1 MKAIQVQEV
10 GDPDVLQYVDAPTPE
25 PGAGEARVK
34 IEVAGVNCIDTYHRR
49 GWYPWPRPF
58 TPGVEGAGIVDAVG
72 EGVTEVAVGD
82 AVAYGMST
90 GSYAEYAIVPSRI
103 LVQRPAGV
111 NAQHGAAAAMI
122 QGMTAHYLACSTFP
136 LKPDD
141 TCLVHAAA
149 GCTGALLVQIAKLR
163 GARVPA
169 TVSTDEKARI
179 AEAAGADATI
189 RYTEVD
195 FAEAVR
201 DLTDGEGVEVVYDSV
216 GIATFDKS
224 LDCLKPRGYM
234 VLFGQAS
241 GVVPTLDPQVLN
253 QKGSLFLTRPT
264 LASHM
269 LTRSELEGRASDVF
283 NWIAEGKL
291 AFRIDRTFPLE
302 DAEGAHTYLEARQTK
317 GKVLLTT

>member
-1 MKAIQVQEV
+1 MRAIRVHEV
-10 GDPDVLQYVDAPTPE
+10 GDPNVLQCVDAPTPE

-34 IEVAGVNCIDTYHRR
+34 IEVAGVNFIDTYHRR
-49 GWYPWPRPF
+49 GWYPLPLPF
-58 TPGVEGAGIVDAVG
+58 TPGVEGAGTVDAIG
-72 EGVTEVAVGD
+72 EGVNEVSVGD
-82 AVAYGMST
+82 SVAYGMST
-90 GSYAEYAIVPSRI
+90 GSYAEYAIVPSKN
-103 LVQRPAGV
+103 LVHRPAGV
-111 NAQHGAAAAMI
+111 DAQHGAAAMI
-122 QGMTAHYLACSTFP
+122 QGLTAHYLACSTFP
-136 LKPDD
+136 LKPGD

-149 GCTGALLVQIAKLR
+149 GGTGALLVQIAKLR
-163 GARVPA
+163 GARVLG
-169 TVSTDEKARI
+169 TVSTEEKARI

-195 FAEAVR
+195 FAELVR
-201 DLTDGEGVEVVYDSV
+201 DLTGGEGVEVVYDSV

-241 GVVPTLDPQVLN
+241 GVVPSIDPQVLN

-269 LTRSELEGRASDVF
+269 LTRSELEGRAYDVF

-291 AFRIDRTFPLE
+291 EIRIDRTFPLD

>member
-1 MKAIQVQEV
+1 VQGV
-10 GDPDVLQYVDAPTPE
+10 GDPEGWKYVDAPTPG

-34 IEVAGVNCIDTYHRR
+34 IEVAGVNFIDTYHRR
-49 GWYPWPRPF
+49 GWYPLPLPF

-149 GCTGALLVQIAKLR
+149 GGTGALLVQIAKLR
-163 GARVPA
+163 GARVLG

>member
-1 MKAIQVQEV
+1 MRAIRVTEV
-10 GDPDVLQYVDAPTPE
+10 GDPNVLECVDVPTPE
-25 PGAGEARVK
+25 PGAGEARVR
-34 IEVAGVNCIDTYHRR
+34 IEVAGVNFIDTYHRR
-49 GWYPWPRPF
+49 GWYPLPLPF

-90 GSYAEYAIVPSRI
+90 GSYAEFAIVPSRV
-103 LVQRPAGV
+103 LVKRGDGV
-111 NAQHGAAAAMI
+111 DAQNGAAAMI
-122 QGMTAHYLACSTFP
+122 QGMTAHYLACTTYP
-136 LKPDD
+136 LKAGDS
-141 TCLVHAAA
+141 CLVHAAA
-149 GCTGALLVQIAKLR
+149 GGTGALLVQIAKLR
-163 GARVPA
+163 GARVIG
-169 TVSTDEKARI
+169 TVSTAEKERI
-179 AEAAGADATI
+179 AREAGADEVI

-195 FAEAVR
+195 FVEAVR
-201 DLTDGEGVEVVYDSV
+201 DLTGGEGLEVVYDSV

-241 GVVPTLDPQVLN
+241 GVVPTIDPQVLN

-269 LTRSELEGRASDVF
+269 LTRSELEGRANDVF
-283 NWIAEGKL
+283 NWIADGKL
-291 AFRIDRTFPLE
+291 NIRIDRTFALE
-302 DAEGAHTYLEARQTK
+302 NAADAHSYLEARQTK

>member
-1 MKAIQVQEV
+1 MKAIRVQEV
-10 GDPDVLQYVDAPTPE
+10 GDPSVLQSVDVPTPE

-34 IEVAGVNCIDTYHRR
+34 IEVAGVNFIDTYHRR
-49 GWYPWPRPF
+49 GWYPLPLPF
-58 TPGVEGAGIVDAVG
+58 TPGVEGAGVVDAVG

-90 GSYAEYAIVPSRI
+90 GSYAEYAIVPSKN
-103 LVQRPAGV
+103 LVHRPDGV
-111 NAQHGAAAAMI
+111 DAQHGAAAMI
-122 QGMTAHYLACSTFP
+122 QGLTAHYLACSTYP
-136 LKPDD
+136 LKPGD

-149 GCTGALLVQIAKLR
+149 GGTGALLVQIAKLR
-163 GARVPA
+163 GARVLG
-169 TVSTDEKARI
+169 TVSTEEKARI
-179 AEAAGADATI
+179 AKAAGADATI

-201 DLTDGEGVEVVYDSV
+201 DLTGGEGVEVVYDSV

-241 GVVPTLDPQVLN
+241 GVVPSIDPQILN

-269 LTRSELEGRASDVF
+269 LTRSELEGRANDIF
-283 NWIAEGKL
+283 GWIADGEL
-291 AFRIDRTFPLE
+291 EIRIDRTFPLD

>member
-1 MKAIQVQEV
+1 MRAIRIQEV
-10 GDPDVLQYVDAPTPE
+10 GDPDVLQCVDLPTPE

-34 IEVAGVNCIDTYHRR
+34 MEVAGVNFIDTYHRR
-49 GWYPWPRPF
+49 GWYPMPLPF

-82 AVAYGMST
+82 AVAYGMSP
-90 GSYAEYAIVPSRI
+90 GSYAEYAIVPSRV
-103 LVQRPAGV
+103 LVHRGAGV
-111 NAQHGAAAAMI
+111 NAQHGAAAMI
-122 QGMTAHYLACSTFP
+122 QGMTAHYLACTTYP
-136 LKPDD
+136 LKPGD

-149 GCTGALLVQIAKLR
+149 GGTGALLVQIAKLR
-163 GARVPA
+163 GARVLG
-169 TVSTDEKARI
+169 TVSTAEKARI

-201 DLTDGEGVEVVYDSV
+201 DLTGGEGVEVVYDSV

-269 LTRSELEGRASDVF
+269 LTRSELEGRANDVF

-291 AFRIDRTFPLE
+291 EIRIDRTFPLD

>member
-1 MKAIQVQEV
+1 MRAIQVQEV
-10 GDPDVLQYVDAPTPE
+10 GDPGVLQCVDAPTPE

-34 IEVAGVNCIDTYHRR
+34 IEVAGVNFIDTYHRR
-49 GWYPWPRPF
+49 GWYPLPLPF

-82 AVAYGMST
+82 AVAYGMQT

-103 LVQRPAGV
+103 LVPRPDGV
-111 NAQHGAAAAMI
+111 NAQHGAAAMI
-122 QGMTAHYLACSTFP
+122 QGMTAHYLACSTYP
-136 LKPDD
+136 LKPGD

-149 GCTGALLVQIAKLR
+149 GGTGALLVQIAKLR
-163 GARVPA
+163 GARVLG
-169 TVSTDEKARI
+169 TVSTAEKARI

-269 LTRSELEGRASDVF
+269 LTRAELEGRASDVF
-283 NWIAEGKL
+283 SWIAEGKL
-291 AFRIDRTFPLE
+291 EFRIDRTFPLE

>member
-1 MKAIQVQEV
+1 MRAIRIQEV
-10 GDPDVLQYVDAPTPE
+10 GDPDVLQCVDLPTPE

-34 IEVAGVNCIDTYHRR
+34 MEVAGVNFIDTYHRR
-49 GWYPWPRPF
+49 GWYPMPLPF

-82 AVAYGMST
+82 AVAYGMSP
-90 GSYAEYAIVPSRI
+90 GSYAEYAIVPSRV
-103 LVQRPAGV
+103 LVHRGAGV
-111 NAQHGAAAAMI
+111 NAQHGAAAMI
-122 QGMTAHYLACSTFP
+122 QGMTAHYLACTTYP
-136 LKPDD
+136 LKPGD

-149 GCTGALLVQIAKLR
+149 GGTGALLVQIAKLR
-163 GARVPA
+163 GARVLG
-169 TVSTDEKARI
+169 TVSTEEKARI

-201 DLTDGEGVEVVYDSV
+201 DLTGGEGVEVVYDSV

-241 GVVPTLDPQVLN
+241 GVVPTLDPQILN
-253 QKGSLFLTRPT
+253 RKGSLFLTRPT

-269 LTRSELEGRASDVF
+269 LTRSELEGRANDVF

-291 AFRIDRTFPLE
+291 EFRIDRTFPLE
-302 DAEGAHTYLEARQTK
+302 DAKGAHEYLEARQTK

>member
-1 MKAIQVQEV
+1 MKAIRVHEV
-10 GDPDVLQYVDAPTPE
+10 GAPDVLQRVDLPTPQ

-34 IEVAGVNCIDTYHRR
+34 IEVAGVNFIDTYHRR
-49 GWYPWPRPF
+49 GWYPLPLPF

-82 AVAYGMST
+82 AVAYGMSP

-103 LVQRPAGV
+103 LVKRAPGV
-111 NAQHGAAAAMI
+111 DAQHGAASMI
-122 QGMTAHYLACSTFP
+122 QGMTAHYLACSVYP
-136 LKPDD
+136 LKPGD

-149 GCTGALLVQIAKLR
+149 GGTGALLVQVAKLR
-163 GARVPA
+163 GARVIG
-169 TVSTDEKARI
+169 TVSTAEKERI
-179 AEAAGADATI
+179 AQAAGADETI
-189 RYTEVD
+189 RYTDVD
-195 FAEAVR
+195 FAQAVR
-201 DLTDGEGVEVVYDSV
+201 DLTGGDGVEVVYDSV

-241 GVVPTLDPQVLN
+241 GVVPTLNPQILN

-264 LASHM
+264 LASYM
-269 LTRSELEGRASDVF
+269 LTRDELEGRANDIF
-283 NWIAEGKL
+283 NWVADGKL
-291 AFRIDRTFPLE
+291 TIRIDRAFPLD
-302 DAEGAHTYLEARQTK
+302 DARDAHSYLEARQTK

>member
-1 MKAIQVQEV
+1 MRAIRVTEV
-10 GDPDVLQYVDAPTPE
+10 GDPNVLTCVDAPMPE
-25 PGAGEARVK
+25 PGAGEARVR
-34 IEVAGVNCIDTYHRR
+34 IEVAGVNFIDTYHRR
-49 GWYPWPRPF
+49 GWYPLPLPF
-58 TPGVEGAGIVDAVG
+58 TPGVEGAGVVDAVG

-90 GSYAEYAIVPSRI
+90 GSYAEYAIVASRV
-103 LVQRPAGV
+103 LVKRGQGV
-111 NAQHGAAAAMI
+111 DAQNGAAAMI
-122 QGMTAHYLACSTFP
+122 QGMTAHYLACSTYP
-136 LKPDD
+136 LKEGDS
-141 TCLVHAAA
+141 CLVHAAA
-149 GCTGALLVQIAKLR
+149 GGTGALLVQIAKLR
-163 GARVPA
+163 GARVIG
-169 TVSTDEKARI
+169 TVSTEEKERI
-179 AEAAGADATI
+179 ARAAGADEVI

-201 DLTDGEGVEVVYDSV
+201 DLTGGEGVEVVYDSV

-241 GVVPTLDPQVLN
+241 GVVPTLDPQILN

-269 LTRSELEGRASDVF
+269 LTRSELEGRANDVF
-283 NWIAEGKL
+283 NWIAGGQLEI
-291 AFRIDRTFPLE
+291 RIDRTFPLD

>member
-1 MKAIQVQEV
+1 MRAIRVTEV
-10 GDPDVLQYVDAPTPE
+10 GDPNVLTCVDAPMPE
-25 PGAGEARVK
+25 PGAGEARVR
-34 IEVAGVNCIDTYHRR
+34 IEVAGVNFIDTYHRR
-49 GWYPWPRPF
+49 GWYPLPLPF
-58 TPGVEGAGIVDAVG
+58 TPGVEGAGVVDAVG

-90 GSYAEYAIVPSRI
+90 GSYAEYAIVPSRV
-103 LVQRPAGV
+103 LVKRGDGV
-111 NAQHGAAAAMI
+111 DAQNGAAAMI
-122 QGMTAHYLACSTFP
+122 QGMTAHYLACSTYP
-136 LKPDD
+136 LKEGDS
-141 TCLVHAAA
+141 CLVHAAA
-149 GCTGALLVQIAKLR
+149 GGTGALLVQIAKLR
-163 GARVPA
+163 GARVIG
-169 TVSTDEKARI
+169 TVSTEEKERI
-179 AEAAGADATI
+179 ARAAGADEVI

-201 DLTDGEGVEVVYDSV
+201 DLTGGEGVEVVYDSV

-241 GVVPTLDPQVLN
+241 GVVPTLDPQILN

-269 LTRSELEGRASDVF
+269 LTRSELEGRANDVF
-283 NWIAEGKL
+283 NWIAEGQL
-291 AFRIDRTFPLE
+291 EIRIDRTFPLD

>member
-10 GDPDVLQYVDAPTPE
+10 GDPNVLQYVDAPLPE

-34 IEVAGVNCIDTYHRR
+34 IEVAGVNFIDTYHRR
-49 GWYPWPRPF
+49 GWYPLPLPF

-82 AVAYGMST
+82 EVAYGMST

-103 LVQRPAGV
+103 LVHRPAGV
-111 NAQHGAAAAMI
+111 NAQHGAAAMI
-122 QGMTAHYLACSTFP
+122 QGMTAHYLACSTYP
-136 LKPDD
+136 LKPGD

-149 GCTGALLVQIAKLR
+149 GGTGALLVQIAKLR
-163 GARVPA
+163 GARVLG

-179 AEAAGADATI
+179 AEAAGADAAI

-283 NWIAEGKL
+283 NWIAEGNL
-291 AFRIDRTFPLE
+291 EFRIDRTFPLE

>member
-1 MKAIQVQEV
+1 MKAIRVQEV
-10 GDPDVLQYVDAPTPE
+10 GDPDVLQCVDLSIPE

-34 IEVAGVNCIDTYHRR
+34 IEVAGVNFIDTYHRR
-49 GWYPWPRPF
+49 GWYPMPLPF

-82 AVAYGMST
+82 AVSYGMST
-90 GSYAEYAIVPSRI
+90 GSYAEYAIVPSKV
-103 LVQRPAGV
+103 LVHRGAGV
-111 NAQHGAAAAMI
+111 NAQHGAAAMI
-122 QGMTAHYLACSTFP
+122 QGMTAHYLACSTYP
-136 LKPDD
+136 LKPGD

-149 GCTGALLVQIAKLR
+149 GGTGALLVQIAKLR
-163 GARVPA
+163 GARVLG
-169 TVSTDEKARI
+169 TVSTEEKARI

-241 GVVPTLDPQVLN
+241 GVVPTLNPQILN

-269 LTRSELEGRASDVF
+269 LTRSELEGRANDVF

-291 AFRIDRTFPLE
+291 EIRIDRTFPLD
-302 DAEGAHTYLEARQTK
+302 DAKGAHSYLEARQTK

>member
-10 GDPDVLQYVDAPTPE
+10 GDPNVLQYVDAPTPE

-34 IEVAGVNCIDTYHRR
+34 IEVAGVNFIDTYHRR
-49 GWYPWPRPF
+49 GWYPLPLPF

-103 LVQRPAGV
+103 LVHRPAGV
-111 NAQHGAAAAMI
+111 NAQHGAAAMI
-122 QGMTAHYLACSTFP
+122 QGMTAHYLACSTYP
-136 LKPDD
+136 LKPGD

-149 GCTGALLVQIAKLR
+149 GGTGALLVQIAKLR
-163 GARVPA
+163 GARVLG

-283 NWIAEGKL
+283 DWIAEGNL
-291 AFRIDRTFPLE
+291 EFRIDRTFPLE

>member
-1 MKAIQVQEV
+1 MRAIRVQEV
-10 GDPDVLQYVDAPTPE
+10 GDPNVLQCVDAPTPE

-34 IEVAGVNCIDTYHRR
+34 IEVAGVNFIDTYHRR
-49 GWYPWPRPF
+49 GWYPLPLPF
-58 TPGVEGAGIVDAVG
+58 TPGVEGAGTVDAVG
-72 EGVTEVAVGD
+72 EGVSEVSVGD
-82 AVAYGMST
+82 SVAYGMST
-90 GSYAEYAIVPSRI
+90 GSYAEYAIVPSKN
-103 LVQRPAGV
+103 LVHRPADV
-111 NAQHGAAAAMI
+111 DAQHGAAAMI
-122 QGMTAHYLACSTFP
+122 QGLTAHYLACSTFP
-136 LKPDD
+136 LKPGD

-149 GCTGALLVQIAKLR
+149 GGTGALLVQIAKLR
-163 GARVPA
+163 GARVLG
-169 TVSTDEKARI
+169 TVSTEEKARI

-201 DLTDGEGVEVVYDSV
+201 DLTGGEGVEVVYDSV

-241 GVVPTLDPQVLN
+241 GVVPSIDPQVLN

-269 LTRSELEGRASDVF
+269 LTRSELEGRANDVF

-291 AFRIDRTFPLE
+291 KIRIDRTFPLD

>member
-10 GDPDVLQYVDAPTPE
+10 GDPNVLQYVDAPTPE

-34 IEVAGVNCIDTYHRR
+34 IEVAGVNFIDTYHRR
-49 GWYPWPRPF
+49 GWYPLPLPF

-103 LVQRPAGV
+103 LVHRPAGV
-111 NAQHGAAAAMI
+111 NAQHGAAAMI
-122 QGMTAHYLACSTFP
+122 QGMTAHYLACSTYP
-136 LKPDD
+136 LKPGD

-149 GCTGALLVQIAKLR
+149 GGTGALLVQIAKLR
-163 GARVPA
+163 GARVLG

-283 NWIAEGKL
+283 NWIAEGNL
-291 AFRIDRTFPLE
+291 EFRIDRTFPLE

>member
-1 MKAIQVQEV
+1 MRAIRIQEV
-10 GDPDVLQYVDAPTPE
+10 GDPDVLQCVDLPTPE

-34 IEVAGVNCIDTYHRR
+34 MEVAGVNFIDTYHRR
-49 GWYPWPRPF
+49 GWYPMPLPF

-82 AVAYGMST
+82 AVAYGMSP
-90 GSYAEYAIVPSRI
+90 GSYAEYAIVPSRV
-103 LVQRPAGV
+103 LVHRGAGV
-111 NAQHGAAAAMI
+111 NAQHGAAAMI
-122 QGMTAHYLACSTFP
+122 QGMTAHYLACTTYP
-136 LKPDD
+136 LKPGD

-149 GCTGALLVQIAKLR
+149 GGTGALLVQIAKLR
-163 GARVPA
+163 GARVLG
-169 TVSTDEKARI
+169 TVSTEEKARI

-201 DLTDGEGVEVVYDSV
+201 DLTGGEGVEVVYDSV

-241 GVVPTLDPQVLN
+241 GVVPTLDPQILN

-269 LTRSELEGRASDVF
+269 LTRSELEGRANDVF

-291 AFRIDRTFPLE
+291 KFRIDRTFPLE
-302 DAEGAHTYLEARQTK
+302 DAKGAHEYLEARQTK

>member
-1 MKAIQVQEV
+1 MRAIRVTEV
-10 GDPDVLQYVDAPTPE
+10 GDPNVLTCVDAPMPE
-25 PGAGEARVK
+25 PGAGEARVR
-34 IEVAGVNCIDTYHRR
+34 IEVAGVNFIDTYHRR
-49 GWYPWPRPF
+49 GWYPLPLPF
-58 TPGVEGAGIVDAVG
+58 TPGVEGAGVVDAVG

-90 GSYAEYAIVPSRI
+90 GSYAEYAIVPSRV
-103 LVQRPAGV
+103 LVKRGQGV
-111 NAQHGAAAAMI
+111 DAQNGAAAMI
-122 QGMTAHYLACSTFP
+122 QGMTAHYLACSTYP
-136 LKPDD
+136 LKEGDS
-141 TCLVHAAA
+141 CLVHAAA
-149 GCTGALLVQIAKLR
+149 GGTGALLVQIAKLR
-163 GARVPA
+163 GARVIG
-169 TVSTDEKARI
+169 TVSTEEKERI
-179 AEAAGADATI
+179 ARAAGADEVI

-201 DLTDGEGVEVVYDSV
+201 DLTGGEGVEVVYDSV

-241 GVVPTLDPQVLN
+241 GVVPTLDPQILN

-269 LTRSELEGRASDVF
+269 LTRSELEGRANDIF
-283 NWIAEGKL
+283 NWIAEGQL
-291 AFRIDRTFPLE
+291 EIRIDRTFPLD

>member
-1 MKAIQVQEV
+1 MKAIRVQEV
-10 GDPDVLQYVDAPTPE
+10 GDPDVLQCVDLAIPE
-25 PGAGEARVK
+25 PGVGETRVK
-34 IEVAGVNCIDTYHRR
+34 IEVAGVNFIDTYHRR
-49 GWYPWPRPF
+49 GWYPMQLPF

-90 GSYAEYAIVPSRI
+90 GSYAEYAIVPSKV
-103 LVQRPAGV
+103 LVHRGAGV
-111 NAQHGAAAAMI
+111 DAKHGTAAMI
-122 QGMTAHYLACSTFP
+122 QGMTAHYLACSTYP
-136 LKPDD
+136 LKPGD

-149 GCTGALLVQIAKLR
+149 GGTGALLVQIAKLR
-163 GARVPA
+163 GARVLG
-169 TVSTDEKARI
+169 TVSTEEKARI
-179 AEAAGADATI
+179 AQAAGADATI

-195 FAEAVR
+195 FVEAVR
-201 DLTDGEGVEVVYDSV
+201 DLTGGEGVEVVYDSV

-241 GVVPTLDPQVLN
+241 GVVPTLNPQILN

-269 LTRSELEGRASDVF
+269 LTRSELEGRANDIF

-291 AFRIDRTFPLE
+291 EIRIDRTFPLA
-302 DAEGAHTYLEARQTK
+302 DAKDAHSYLEARQTK